1 MPTHYEFDTLNGFM
15 MVNEAGEYFP
25 LGEIKSLDITTTEND
40 GNDGNDEWVLNFKD
54 GASFKVGAAILGK
67 RISAKRFKKLLMSI
81 GMQRNIAEMAVIV
94 TRLKGIPYGD
104 AWVGCSIMGWQ
115 NYISWMLEYA

>member
-1 MPTHYEFDTLNGFM
+1 MPTHYEFDTLNGF

-40 GNDGNDEWVLNFKD
+40 GNDEWVLNFKD
-54 GASFKVGAAILGK
+54 RAAFKIGDAILILGK

-81 GMQRNIAEMAVIV
+81 GMQRDIAEMAVIV
-94 TRLKGIPYGD
+94 TRLKSIPYGD
-104 AWVGCSIMGWQ
+104 AWIGCSIMGWQ
-115 NYISWMLEYA
+115 KYILWMLEYA

>member
-1 MPTHYEFDTLNGFM
+1 MPTHDEFDTLNGFM
-15 MVNEAGEYFP
+15 VNEDGEYFP
-25 LGEIKSLDITTTEND
+25 LGEIKSLDVTTTKD
-40 GNDGNDEWVLNFKD
+40 DSDDEWVLNFKD
-54 GASFKVGAAILGK
+54 SASFKVDSVILGK

-81 GMQRNIAEMAVIV
+81 GMQRNIAEMAVII

-104 AWVGCSIMGWQ
+104 AWIGCSIMGWQ

>member
-1 MPTHYEFDTLNGFM
+1 MPTHDGVNTFNGF

-40 GNDGNDEWVLNFKD
+40 GNDEWVLNFKD
-54 GASFKVGAAILGK
+54 EAAFKIGDAILIHGK